1 MTVLQDIDRAA
12 HEVATGMAGDIIPV
26 APNFNIVRVARK
38 NGGEYRVYSYRTFV
52 ASVFREWG
60 AERGGVYVAGGA
72 FSWSATTSR
81 HLSRFI
87 SGVVNGRVD
96 WERLKAMCEA
106 AGKSPSGGMVLVP
119 MA

>member
-1 MTVLQDIDRAA
+1 MTVLQNIDRAA

-38 NGGEYRVYSYRTFV
+38 NGSEYRVYSYRTLV
-52 ASVFREWG
+52 ASVFRDWG
-60 AERGGVYVAGGA
+60 AERGVVYVVCGA
-72 FSWSATTSR
+72 FNWSATTSR
-81 HLSRFI
+81 HLRRFI
-87 SGVVNGRVD
+87 CGVVSGRVD

-106 AGKSPSGGMVLVP
+106 AGKSPSSGMVLVP